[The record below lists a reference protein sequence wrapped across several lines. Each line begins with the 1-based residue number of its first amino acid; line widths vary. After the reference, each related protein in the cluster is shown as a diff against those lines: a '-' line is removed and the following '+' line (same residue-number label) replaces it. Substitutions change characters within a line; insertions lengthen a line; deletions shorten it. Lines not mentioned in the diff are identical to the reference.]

1 MSAVRGRAMKDWIVK
16 SSILAIMTFII
27 VALMSIP
34 ANAKDFF
41 TIQTTINTDNWTID
55 AAVVKDT
62 IGITGAPLEAKRVES
77 SILESLA
84 SSSDSIGKMEAVI
97 TGFGTTERQLTTA
110 RSDKLV
116 LTFPAIN
123 KGFLIFGR
131 SPGATDADQARA
143 EAVRDALLYDL
154 KQAIELAWPD
164 RSGIQDLAEFEGKMA
179 SLLNAAAN
187 GGSVGSVTF
196 SKTNTDELLSA
207 GLRLYDETAQGSDY
221 IKARTTNG
229 DIYYLLVRIPKG
241 YVPITGRSLPRNLPQ
256 LTSSDDAAF
265 VNWDM
270 LTVEA
275 FNKFLLEGD
284 NADNS
289 MNVYASAPTQ
299 MENVLVKLFA
309 SLLTGIKSA
318 LGLWK
323 IDDLIYNTG
332 LRGSSSYVHGVFPT
346 SWEPVIWMFFVLTE
360 LVAILSLLYSI
371 VNNVL
376 KRATSTM
383 NYMGRLHAWE
393 QVKDIIVVALTLALL
408 PVALQILLSLSY
420 NLTGILESALQGE
433 TIVNLRNVASAGSGT
448 LAGIVVQVL
457 FFGIDVYYNFF
468 YLLRSLTVAVLIVI
482 APICVVSA
490 TFDNKRKAMVTN
502 WSKELLANIFIQPIH
517 ALVFAIIL
525 LFPVGTHA
533 FDNIMLF
540 YATIPFTSVIRGLF
554 FGSAGS
560 WGEQAAGR
568 AKNFT
573 TGVASGIA
581 GGALA
586 AAGGATAHAVAGKL
600 GVKAGSGT
608 QTDGIQRQ
616 TDMSAGSEKEAGLSG
631 VGGNAQTDFSLDS
644 NATQG
649 GGQTASLGHGEIGG
663 TGGGEFIQR
672 PVASM
677 ARQAIGSL
685 NDVMKRDLELQRQ
698 GRVSDSPMSIAQPG
712 GKGVVL
718 RRAAAIGGGIA
729 LGAIGGGL
737 SAATGWGIGKELQQG
752 GKMICAYGV
761 DGISPSETEDEED
774 VSKEGSQRSGSFN
787 DFSQL
792 FSEDYNGPAELASNP
807 LYQNGES
814 AYDASRDMTD
824 SVLGAQSQQEA
835 GIANLM
841 DQKERMQFDVDGD
854 TAYGQEIRAYAQML
868 DTLPAEERQEI
879 VSQTGIAVS
888 PVMKSGQATGNYR
901 VNIDKSVFE
910 QATGTSISVAGK
922 SIRASR
928 QGKQS
933 ASMVPSFSVMQSTA
947 SVTTPNMPGYERLS
961 YRVVEPPRRVGSG
974 FEAVTRSKDGELVQE
989 TVRSATISP
998 RQAVKV
1004 LNAQAKGDNV
1014 AQTGENSIAYGN
1026 IAPVTQENRH
1036 SIEETGRPSQSIIMP
1051 STATPSPNT
1060 SIETSGGQGEEASI
1074 PNPLPSLGS
1083 TSTKQ
1088 EQVQSR
1094 GDAEIPDISGISFE
1108 DDVRELAD
1116 DIEEST
1122 SQFNWE

>member
-1 MSAVRGRAMKDWIVK
+1 MSAVRGSSIKAWLIK
-16 SSILAIMTFII
+16 STILAIMTFIVVTI
-27 VALMSIP
+27 MSIP
-34 ANAKDFF
+34 AHAKDFF

-62 IGITGAPLEAKRVES
+62 IGVTGAPLEAKRVES
-77 SILESLA
+77 SVLESLA
-84 SSSDSIGKMEAVI
+84 SNSESIGKMEAVI

-131 SPGATDADQARA
+131 SPGATDADQTRA
-143 EAVRDALLYDL
+143 EAVRDALVYDL
-154 KQAIELAWPD
+154 KQAIDLAWPD
-164 RSGIQDLAEFEGKMA
+164 RSGIQDLTEFEGKMA

-187 GGSVGSVTF
+187 GGRVGSVTF

-221 IKARTTNG
+221 IKARTNNG
-229 DIYYLLVRIPKG
+229 DIYYLLIRIPKG

-256 LTSSDDAAF
+256 LTSADDAAF

-275 FNKFLLEGD
+275 FNNFLLEGD
-284 NADNS
+284 NAVNS

-332 LRGSSSYVHGVFPT
+332 LRGSSSYVHGVFPA

-376 KRATSTM
+376 KRAMSTM

-420 NLTGILESALQGE
+420 NLTGIFESALQGE

-457 FFGIDVYYNFF
+457 FFGIDIYYNFF
-468 YLLRSLTVAVLIVI
+468 YLLRSLTVSVLIVI
-482 APICVVSA
+482 APICIVSA
-490 TFDNKRKAMVTN
+490 TFDNKRKAMVTS

-517 ALVFAIIL
+517 ALIFAIIL

-540 YATIPFTSVIRGLF
+540 YATIPFTSAIRGLF
-554 FGSAGS
+554 FGNAGS
-560 WGEQAAGR
+560 WGEQAANR

-573 TGVASGIA
+573 TGVASGVA
-581 GGALA
+581 GGAIA

-600 GVKAGSGT
+600 GVKADSGT
-608 QTDGIQRQ
+608 QGTGGQES
-616 TDMSAGSEKEAGLSG
+616 TGTSVGAEKEMSLSG
-631 VGGNAQTDFSLDS
+631 VGRDMQTDFSPES
-644 NATQG
+644 NGTQG
-649 GGQTASLGHGEIGG
+649 ENQTASFGRDEIGG
-663 TGGGEFIQR
+663 TGSRESIQR
-672 PVASM
+672 PAASM
-677 ARQAIGSL
+677 VQQAIGSL
-685 NDVMKRDLELQRQ
+685 NDVVKQDLQMQQE
-698 GRVSDSPMSIAQPG
+698 GKAPASSMSIARPG
-712 GKGVVL
+712 GRGIAL
-718 RRAAAIGGGIA
+718 RKAATIGGGIA
-729 LGAIGGGL
+729 LGAIGGGI
-737 SAATGWGIGKELQQG
+737 SAATGWGVGKELQHG
-752 GKMICAYGV
+752 GKMMCAYGV
-761 DGISPSETEDEED
+761 DGISSPETEDEDE
-774 VSKEGSQRSGSFN
+774 VSKDENLRPSSLD

-792 FSEDYNGPAELASNP
+792 FSEDYNGPAELESNP

-824 SVLGAQSQQEA
+824 SVLDARGQQEA
-835 GIANLM
+835 GIVNLM
-841 DQKERMQFDVDGD
+841 DQKERMQFDVAGD

-868 DTLPAEERQEI
+868 DTLPAEERQAV
-879 VSQTGIAVS
+879 VSQTGLAVS
-888 PVMKSGQATGNYR
+888 PVMKSGQATGSYR
-901 VNIDKSVFE
+901 INIDKGIFK
-910 QATGTSISVAGK
+910 QATGTNISVAGK
-922 SIRASR
+922 SIRASC
-928 QGKQS
+928 QGKRP
-933 ASMVPSFSVMQSTA
+933 ASMVPSFSVLQSTA
-947 SVTTPNMPGYERLS
+947 TTTTSNMPGYERLS
-961 YRVVEPPRRVGSG
+961 YRVVEPPRNVGDG
-974 FEAVTRSKDGELVQE
+974 FEAVTRSKNGELVQE
-989 TVRSATISP
+989 TVRSATVSP
-998 RQAVKV
+998 RQAVKI

-1014 AQTGENSIAYGN
+1014 AKTGDCSVAYGN
-1026 IAPVTQENRH
+1026 IAPVTQENRQ
-1036 SIEETGRPSQSIIMP
+1036 SIEETGRPTQSIIMP
-1051 STATPSPNT
+1051 VTMTSANTIAEAGESQDEEST
-1060 SIETSGGQGEEASI
+1060 
-1074 PNPLPSLGS
+1074 PNPPPASES
-1083 TSTKQ
+1083 TFTKQ
-1088 EQVQSR
+1088 EQAPLR
-1094 GDAEIPDISGISFE
+1094 GDTEMPDISGISFE
-1108 DDVRELAD
+1108 DDARELAD

-1122 SQFNWE
+1122 SQFDWE